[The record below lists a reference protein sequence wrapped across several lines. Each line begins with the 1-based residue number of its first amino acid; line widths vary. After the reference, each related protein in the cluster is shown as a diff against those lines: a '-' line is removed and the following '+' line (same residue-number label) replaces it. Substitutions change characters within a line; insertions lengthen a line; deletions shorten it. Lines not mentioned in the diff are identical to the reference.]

1 MELASIATI
10 LEFVALGAGLAI
22 LPRMTTLDAIR
33 QGRLVEIPVR
43 ELQVEKLI
51 RIVTR
56 REAALS
62 PATRA
67 FLDLIRAIDFSQP
80 MPDPARNHP

>member
-1 MELASIATI
+1 M
-10 LEFVALGAGLAI
+10 
-22 LPRMTTLDAIR
+22 RDAN
-33 QGRLVEIPVR
+33 QGGRLVEVPVR

-62 PATRA
+62 PAARA
-67 FLDLIRAIDFSQP
+67 FLALIRSIDFSHP
-80 MPDPARNHP
+80 MPAAGRKRP